1 MSFAARAGTLL
12 SFTAATFLLHCSS
25 ETTTAP
31 VDVPAPKPVLTK
43 EESEKPASCTDS
55 WVSVAVGK
63 VATDSGEAVEGALV
77 GYCVK
82 AERNVCLAPI
92 KSEKGGWYTY
102 RVEGD
107 KRCVKEIVARAEAPE
122 GSTGKYSVAYCPI
135 PTTAQSGLLEVS
147 TKLVLYSLDAP
158 AAPATAART
167 PVKFPSGIELT
178 FAPEDLLE
186 KEMAGKIGAKMVDLA
201 SPPCFVKA
209 SDALSMLVVF
219 GPDVNVKLFY
229 DKPKIGFKV
238 PNTAKLAEGSKVDL
252 LILGGFQTFLTKES
266 TEVVEEGSFA
276 PYGTGTVKGGF
287 VVPDPGSELP
297 GLTALGIRPKK

>member
-1 MSFAARAGTLL
+1 MSVRSRAGAVASLAL
-12 SFTAATFLLHCSS
+12 TAFLFHCS
-25 ETTTAP
+25 TATTAP

-43 EESEKPASCTDS
+43 EESEKPATCADS

-63 VATDSGEAVEGALV
+63 VATDTGDSVEGALV

-82 AERNVCLAPI
+82 SERNTCLAPI

-102 RVEGD
+102 RIDGD

-122 GSTGKYSVAYCPI
+122 GSVGKYSVAYCPI
-135 PTTAQSGLLEVS
+135 PTSAQGGLLEVS
-147 TKLVLYSLDAP
+147 TKLVLYTLEAP

-167 PVKFPSGIELT
+167 AVKFPSGVELT
-178 FAPEDLLE
+178 FAPADLLE

-229 DKPKIGFKV
+229 DKPKIDFKI

-252 LILGGFQTFLTKES
+252 LLLGGFQTFLTKDS
-266 TEVVEEGSFA
+266 TEVVEEGSFL

-287 VVPDPGSELP
+287 IVPDPGSELP
-297 GLTALGIRPKK
+297 ALTAVGIRPKK